1 MEYTVKILPPALKF
15 LESLQPKLEAKAYRA
30 LLLLKTFGY
39 QLGEPHSKMLIG
51 TDGLKELRVKVGTDI
66 RRIFYFQ
73 HKGTI
78 YVATSGYLKK
88 EMKTDRGEIARAQK
102 LRTQFIAEEK

>member
-39 QLGEPHSKMLIG
+39 QLGEPHSKTLKG
-51 TDGLKELRVKVGTDI
+51 TDGLKELRIKVGSDI
-66 RRIFYFQ
+66 CRIFYFQ
-73 HKGTI
+73 YKETVYI
-78 YVATSGYLKK
+78 ATSGYLKK
-88 EMKTDRGEIARAQK
+88 ELKTDRAEIVRAQK
-102 LRTQFIAEEK
+102 LRAQFLEEEL